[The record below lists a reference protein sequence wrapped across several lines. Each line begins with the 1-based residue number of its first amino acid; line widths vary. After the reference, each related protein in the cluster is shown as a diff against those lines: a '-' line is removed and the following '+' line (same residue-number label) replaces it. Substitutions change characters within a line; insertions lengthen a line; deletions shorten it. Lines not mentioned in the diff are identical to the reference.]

1 VPLGIF
7 IGGIMSLCKN
17 SFNTRTSFRAGDQT
31 FTYFSLSKFA
41 DSGFSDINRFPF
53 SIKIL
58 LENLLR
64 NEDSFLFTAKDIK
77 NLALWN
83 TSGETGE
90 LPFLPARVLLQDFTG
105 VPAVVD
111 FAAMRDAANR
121 LYGKPFMINPLIPSE
136 LVIDHSVQIDSYGKN
151 SSLEENLSYEF
162 ARNSERYTFLRWGQ
176 NNFNNFR
183 VVPPGTGICHQVN
196 LEHLAR
202 VVFIKEI
209 DGMKTA
215 FPDTLV
221 GLDSHTTMVNGIGVL
236 GWGVGGIE
244 AEAVMLG
251 RPYYLITPKVLGV
264 HLKGRLP
271 DGTTATDLVLNITE
285 LLRKRGVV
293 GKFVEFFGEGVSNLG
308 VEERATVAN
317 MAPEYGATMGFFP
330 VDDITLKYLSLTGRS
345 KEVVSL
351 VERYTK
357 EQGLF
362 RENDNEYPLF
372 TEIIEFDMSLVE
384 PCVAGPSRPQ
394 ERIPLFKVKEEFRKA
409 SGETCMLNEKP
420 VQNAYVD
427 KSSWEQEGG
436 LSGVSDSDSEAGI
449 CHDPGQNQIEI
460 DIDRISGK
468 LVHGAVVIAAIT
480 SCTNTSNPSV
490 LIGAGLLAKK
500 AHSLGLSVKPW
511 VKTSFAPGSKVA
523 SGYLQKSGLL
533 DYLKM
538 LKFHIV
544 AYGCATCIGNSG
556 PLHDSVTKA
565 INENGLVVASVL
577 SGNRNFEGRIS
588 PYTRANFLASPPLV
602 VAYAIAGKIDIDFRT
617 EPLGFSSA
625 GEPVYL
631 NEIWPSSEEIK
642 ETMEALLTPS
652 MFENEYSTVFEGSE
666 EWKSLPAPECAL
678 YNWDD
683 DSTYIK
689 NPPFFNEVSAEVPD
703 QKEILKARVLV
714 LLGNSVTTDHISPA
728 GAIPAESPAGAYLI
742 SKGVAPDDFNSFGSR
757 RGNHEVMM
765 RGTFG
770 NIRLQNRLVQGRTGG
785 WTLLLPEEKVMSVYD
800 ASVQY
805 KKAGIP
811 LIVIAGREYGTGS
824 SRDWAAKGTMLLGVK
839 AVIAESFERIHRSN
853 LVCMGVLPLQFD
865 KGESQESLRLDGTE
879 VYDITGIEND
889 LYPQKRLSV
898 SALRKDGSINAFTVT
913 ARIDSQA
920 ELNYFINGGILP
932 YVLRNLK

>member
-1 VPLGIF
+1 
-7 IGGIMSLCKN
+7 MSLSKN
-17 SFNTRTSFRAGDQT
+17 SFSTQASFKAGNKT
-31 FTYFSLSKFA
+31 FTYFSLNKLA
-41 DSGFSDINRFPF
+41 DSGFADIQRLPF

-64 NEDSFLFTAKDIK
+64 NEDSFLFTAKDIE

-83 TSGETGE
+83 KAGEADE
-90 LPFLPARVLLQDFTG
+90 IPFLPARVLLQDFTG

-121 LYGKPFMINPLIPSE
+121 LYGDPFKINPLIPSE
-136 LVIDHSVQIDSYGKN
+136 LVVDHSVQIDSYGKD
-151 SSLEENLSYEF
+151 SSLEENLRHEF
-162 ARNSERYTFLRWGQ
+162 MRNSERYTFLRWGQ

-202 VVFIKEI
+202 VVFVKEI
-209 DGMKTA
+209 DGEKTA
-215 FPDTLV
+215 FPDSLV

-251 RPYYLITPKVLGV
+251 RPYYLLTPKVLGLR
-264 HLKGRLP
+264 LKGKLP
-271 DGTTATDLVLNITE
+271 EGTTATDLVLHITE
-285 LLRKRGVV
+285 ILRKRGVV
-293 GKFVEFFGEGVSNLG
+293 GKFVEFFGDGLSNLG

-330 VDDITLKYLSLTGRS
+330 VDNLTLKYLRLTGRS

-351 VERYTK
+351 VEKYTK

-362 RENDNEYPLF
+362 REKNNEYPVF
-372 TEIIEFDMSLVE
+372 NETIEFDMSVVE
-384 PCVAGPSRPQ
+384 PSVAGPSRPQ
-394 ERIPLFKVKEEFRKA
+394 DRIPLFQVKEVFRKA
-409 SGETCMLNEKP
+409 SGDTCKLDDKP
-420 VQNAYVD
+420 VYNSPVD
-427 KSSWEQEGG
+427 KNRWEQEGG
-436 LSGVSDSDSEAGI
+436 LFGTIDSDSEAGI
-449 CHDPGQNQIEI
+449 CHD
-460 DIDRISGK
+460 DSDRISGK
-468 LVHGAVVIAAIT
+468 LDHGAIVIASIT

-500 AHSLGLSVKPW
+500 ALSLGLSVKPW

-523 SGYLQKSGLL
+523 SCYLEKAGLLGYLKE
-533 DYLKM
+533 
-538 LKFHIV
+538 LKFNIV

-556 PLHDSVTKA
+556 PLHDSITSA

-588 PYTRANFLASPPLV
+588 PLTRANFLASPPLV
-602 VAYAIAGKIDIDFRT
+602 VAYAIAGRIDINFET
-617 EPLGFSSA
+617 EPLGF
-625 GEPVYL
+625 GNGGKPVYL
-631 NEIWPSSEEIK
+631 HEIWPSSEEIK
-642 ETMEALLTPS
+642 TILETLLTPA
-652 MFENEYSTVFEGSE
+652 MFQGEYETVFEGSA
-666 EWKSLPAPECAL
+666 EWKSLPVTKRAL

-683 DSTYIK
+683 ESTYIK
-689 NPPFFNEVSAEVPD
+689 NPPFFNDVTAEVPKHKD
-703 QKEILKARVLV
+703 IKNARVLA

-728 GAIPAESPAGAYLI
+728 GSIPPASPAGAYLI
-742 SKGVAPDDFNSFGSR
+742 GKGVAPGEFNSFGSR

-770 NIRLQNRLVQGRTGG
+770 NIRIQNRLVPERTGG
-785 WTLLLPEEKVMSVYD
+785 WTILFPEEKILSIYD
-800 ASVQY
+800 ASMQY
-805 KKAGIP
+805 KKDGIP

-824 SRDWAAKGTMLLGVK
+824 SRDWAAKGTALLGIK

-853 LVCMGVLPLQFD
+853 LVCMGVLPLQFE
-865 KGESQESLRLDGTE
+865 KGEGQDKLKLEGTE
-879 VYDITGIEND
+879 IYNITGIENN
-889 LYPQKRLSV
+889 LYPGKKLSV
-898 SALRKDGSINAFTVT
+898 TAGRKYGIEARFEVT

-920 ELNYFINGGILP
+920 ELNYFIHGGILP